1 MRKLLIAAAA
11 VTASV
16 LSLNG
21 PASLAIGP
29 EQGGQQEAGK
39 EGTKVTGTVT
49 KVDQAT
55 GEITIDDQTYQL
67 LLGAGAGLEP
77 QVGAKVTAYYEER
90 GGKKTITKMGQA
102 EK

>member
-1 MRKLLIAAAA
+1 MNRLPLPLVAAALA
-11 VTASV
+11 
-16 LSLNG
+16 LSLNL
-21 PASLAIGP
+21 PAAVAIGP
-29 EQGGQQEAGK
+29 DKGGQETAGN
-39 EGTKVTGTVT
+39 EGTKVTGTVM
-49 KVDQAT
+49 KVDQST

-90 GGKKTITKMGQA
+90 DGKKTITRIGQP

>member
-1 MRKLLIAAAA
+1 MCKLLIAAAGLA
-11 VTASV
+11 AGV

-29 EQGGQQEAGK
+29 EKGGQQTAGN
-39 EGTKVTGTVT
+39 EGTKVTGTVM
-49 KVDQAT
+49 KVDQDT

-67 LLGAGAGLEP
+67 LLGAGAGLQP
-77 QVGAKVTAYYEER
+77 QVGAKVTAYYQEK
-90 GGKKTITKMGQA
+90 GGKKTITRIGQP

>member
-1 MRKLLIAAAA
+1 M
-11 VTASV
+11 
-16 LSLNG
+16 
-21 PASLAIGP
+21 
-29 EQGGQQEAGK
+29 
-39 EGTKVTGTVT
+39 
-49 KVDQAT
+49 KVDQST

-90 GGKKTITKMGQA
+90 DGKKTITRIGQP